1 MFKVPLLKLLI
12 TVCIALFFFG
22 NAYLYAQ
29 TISEDS
35 LANKVQLYNRT
46 QPNGVLY
53 LTTDKTLYLPSEVI
67 WFAAYLLDG
76 AGKEGPLKADLLSVS
91 LVKENATVALRK
103 DYYIANGI
111 CAGSLTLPDTIPPGN
126 YQLVACTN
134 IIDAKDGPMQ
144 VFSTPITLK
153 TNISTSVATDFD
165 ISERPKNDSLFIET
179 RTYTSGAGTLAGKNK
194 NSIEYYFLDQKPR
207 TAKLGPLGIATLA
220 LPLAEVKASNHI
232 LYTVTTFEGS
242 KKYFNL
248 HLPFQAPDSVRV
260 RFYPEGGDLVT
271 GLPGRVAWESSLPDG
286 RPVSAKALLLENE
299 KTLGTFQTDSL
310 GIGLFYLQPKQNCV
324 YTLKTINSGNAM
336 PSQVFTVPKAL
347 PQGFALEIADAVAND
362 TLAVNINASN
372 PGTVSL
378 AFTSMLTNAS
388 TVSPPLHIEKS
399 RKIRLPLDHI
409 SKGLNTITLLDEQG
423 RPVAERLF
431 FAHFNSKNKVEI
443 TTDKETYGPRDKVTT
458 NVALTDAQGKPVS
471 GVFTI
476 SCVQLNRLDSDP
488 KENIEAYYY
497 VGHWLKTKDYNHPIT
512 NLYKS
517 RPYIE
522 KLLLVK
528 GWRRYTWQQL
538 MQANAQTNAL
548 SLPKKLNLRGKVLHY
563 NGPYKN
569 NHKDEDKIKESLVVF
584 AKHDSVSIIIN
595 TDDKGSFSPKPEE
608 LVMRETSPPI
618 RFQTFNNNKKSD
630 GPYTVMLADPM
641 ENLIQPFNYPVLYK
655 YSTPL
660 TIASQSSNQQ
670 LLKGERFIHMLKT
683 VEIKARTVYH
693 TEEYGAN
700 ANECGDYV
708 CRFNFLNCPV
718 HPHESD
724 NRPPVK
730 GHSYSYLLSM
740 KGPSTQIIY
749 QGCQEN
755 NMPGIYTTREF
766 YGMDSTRLASPYE
779 KAYLS
784 TLFWKPVVIVP
795 GTGKAVTEF
804 NTSDLHGAYKITIEG
819 VAANGELLYG
829 EKLFTTK

>member
-12 TVCIALFFFG
+12 TVCIAFFFFG

-67 WFAAYLLDG
+67 WFAGYMLDEG
-76 AGKEGPLKADLLSVS
+76 AGKEGSLKADILSVS
-91 LVKENATVALRK
+91 LVKENTTVALRK

-134 IIDAKDGPMQ
+134 IVDAKGGPMQ

-165 ISERPKNDSLFIET
+165 ILERPKNDSLFIET
-179 RTYTSGAGTLAGKNK
+179 HTYTSGAGTPAGKNK
-194 NSIEYYFLDQKPR
+194 NSIEYYFLNQKPR
-207 TAKLGPLGIATLA
+207 TARLGPLGIATLA

-248 HLPFQAPDSVRV
+248 RLPLQAPNSVRV

-286 RPVSAKALLLENE
+286 QPVSAKALLLENGTVRD
-299 KTLGTFQTDSL
+299 TLHTDSL
-310 GIGLFYLQPKQNCV
+310 GMGLFYLQPNQNCV
-324 YTLKTINSGNAM
+324 YALKTINSGNAM
-336 PSQVFTVPKAL
+336 PSQVFTLPKAL
-347 PQGFALEIADAVAND
+347 PQGFALGIADAVVND
-362 TLAVNINASN
+362 TLVVNISASN

-388 TVSPPLHIEKS
+388 VVSPPLRIEKS

-409 SKGLNTITLLDEQG
+409 SKGLNTITLLDGQG

-443 TTDKETYGPRDKVTT
+443 TTDKETYGPRDKITT
-458 NVALTDAQGKPVS
+458 NVALADAQGKPVS

-476 SCVQLNRLDSDP
+476 SCVQLDRLSTDP
-488 KENIEAYYY
+488 KKNIEAYYY
-497 VGHWLKTKDYNHPIT
+497 IEHWLKAGGYNKPIA
-512 NLYKS
+512 NLYQS

-538 MQANAQTNAL
+538 MRVNAQTAAL
-548 SLPKKLNLRGKVLHY
+548 SLSKKLRVQGRAQIYQGTFKDPKKEKNVLKK
-563 NGPYKN
+563 P
-569 NHKDEDKIKESLVVF
+569 LMLF
-584 AKHDSVSIIIN
+584 AKHDSITIVTE
-595 TDDKGSFSPKPEE
+595 TDTKGYFYPKPEE
-608 LVMRETSPPI
+608 LVIREGSPPI
-618 RFQTFNNNKKSD
+618 LFRAFENSMNND
-630 GPYTVMLADPM
+630 DAFFVTLTDPM
-641 ENLIQPFNYPVLYK
+641 ENLIRPASYPPVYNYSNAPDIVPQ
-655 YSTPL
+655 STKQQQIKGEFL
-660 TIASQSSNQQ
+660 NQQ
-670 LLKGERFIHMLKT
+670 LKE
-683 VEIKARTVYH
+683 VVIKANPIYH
-693 TEEYGAN
+693 TAGGYGTT
-700 ANECGDYV
+700 NECGDYV
-708 CRFNFLNCPV
+708 CSHNILNCPN
-718 HPHESD
+718 HINDIGNH
-724 NRPPVK
+724 PPVIGQLYFK
-730 GHSYSYLLSM
+730 WNTNALRYV
-740 KGPSTQIIY
+740 Y
-749 QGCQEN
+749 QGCVLSN
-755 NMPGIYTTREF
+755 IGIIYTTREF
-766 YGMDSTRLASPYE
+766 YGVDSTGLANPYE
-779 KAYLS
+779 KTYLS
-784 TLFWKPVVIVP
+784 TLLWKPVVIVP
-795 GTGKAVTEF
+795 GAGKTVTGF
-804 NTSDLHGAYKITIEG
+804 YTSDLRGAYKITIEG

>member
-1 MFKVPLLKLLI
+1 MFKGRILKLLI

-29 TISEDS
+29 TISEGS
-35 LANKVQLYNRT
+35 LANKVQLYNKI

-134 IIDAKDGPMQ
+134 IVDAKGGPMQ
-144 VFSTPITLK
+144 VFRTPITIK

-179 RTYTSGAGTLAGKNK
+179 RTYTSGAGTAAGKIK
-194 NSIEYYFLDQKPR
+194 NSIEYYFLNQKPR
-207 TAKLGPLGIATLA
+207 TAKLGPLGVATLA

-271 GLPGRVAWESSLPDG
+271 GLRGRVAWESSLPDG

-362 TLAVNINASN
+362 TLAVNINAGN

-378 AFTSMLTNAS
+378 AFTNMLTNAS
-388 TVSPPLHIEKS
+388 TVSPPLHIEKGK
-399 RKIRLPLDHI
+399 RIQLPLDNI

-443 TTDKETYGPRDKVTT
+443 TTDKDTYKPRDKITT
-458 NVALTDAQGKPVS
+458 NVALADAQGKPVS
-471 GVFTI
+471 GVFTM
-476 SCVQLNRLDSDP
+476 SCVQLDRLSTDP
-488 KENIEAYYY
+488 KTNIEAYYY
-497 VGHWLKTKDYNHPIT
+497 IEHWLKAGGYNKPIT
-512 NLYKS
+512 NIYQS

-538 MQANAQTNAL
+538 MQVNEQTAAIL
-548 SLPKKLNLRGKVLHY
+548 LPKKLHVQGRVQYYQNPLKDAR
-563 NGPYKN
+563 KN
-569 NHKDEDKIKESLVVF
+569 NDVKEPVSLF
-584 AKHDSVSIIIN
+584 AKHDSTTIVTE
-595 TDDKGSFSPKPEE
+595 TDTKGYFYPKPEE
-608 LVMRETSPPI
+608 LVIREGSPPI
-618 RFQTFNNNKKSD
+618 LFRAFENSKKSQK
-630 GPYTVMLADPM
+630 PFFVTLTDPM
-641 ENLIQPFNYPVLYK
+641 ENLIHPANYPPVYN
-655 YSTPL
+655 YSNAPNTVP
-660 TIASQSSNQQ
+660 QSTKQQQIKGEFFNQQ
-670 LLKGERFIHMLKT
+670 LKE
-683 VEIKARTVYH
+683 VVIKAKPIYH
-693 TEEYGAN
+693 TAGGYGTT
-700 ANECGDYV
+700 NECGDYV
-708 CRFNFLNCPV
+708 CSFDFLNCPV
-718 HPHESD
+718 HPNESD

-730 GHSYSYLLSM
+730 GQKYFKFITNTSHI
-740 KGPSTQIIY
+740 TVVY
-749 QGCQEN
+749 QGCELN
-755 NMPGIYTTREF
+755 NASSIYTSREF

-779 KAYLS
+779 KTYLS
-784 TLFWKPVVIVP
+784 TLFWKPVVIAL
-795 GTGKAVTEF
+795 GTGKAVTQF
-804 NTSDLHGAYKITIEG
+804 YTSDLRGAYKITIEG

>member
-67 WFAAYLLDG
+67 WFAGYMLDEG
-76 AGKEGPLKADLLSVS
+76 AGKEGPLKADLLSVT
-91 LVKENATVALRK
+91 LVKENATVAVRK

-111 CAGSLTLPDTIPPGN
+111 CAGSLTLPDTIAPGN
-126 YQLVACTN
+126 YQLIACTN
-134 IIDAKDGPMQ
+134 IVNPQGVPLQI
-144 VFSTPITLK
+144 FRTPITIK
-153 TNISTSVATDFD
+153 TIINESVATDFD
-165 ISERPKNDSLFIET
+165 ISERPKSDSLFIET
-179 RTYTSGAGTLAGKNK
+179 RTYTSDTGTPARKNK
-194 NSIEYYFLDQKPR
+194 NSIEYYFLNQKPR
-207 TAKLGPLGIATLA
+207 TARLDLLGIAKLA

-286 RPVSAKALLLENE
+286 RPVSAKALLLENGTVRD
-299 KTLGTFQTDSL
+299 TLHTDSL
-310 GIGLFYLQPKQNCV
+310 GMGLFYLQPRSNCV

-336 PSQVFTVPKAL
+336 PSQVFTLPKAL
-347 PQGFALEIADAVAND
+347 PQGFALEIAGAVVND
-362 TLAVNINASN
+362 TLSVNISASN

-471 GVFTI
+471 GVFTM

-548 SLPKKLNLRGKVLHY
+548 SLPKKLNLQGKVQY
-563 NGPYKN
+563 YQDPF
-569 NHKDEDKIKESLVVF
+569 KDARKDNDALKEPVGLF
-584 AKHDSVSIIIN
+584 AKHDSTITLSK
-595 TDDKGSFSPKPEE
+595 TDSKGYFYPKPEE
-608 LVMRETSPPI
+608 LVIREGTPPI
-618 RFQTFNNNKKSD
+618 LFRAFENSKKSD
-630 GPYTVMLADPM
+630 KPFFVTLTDPM
-641 ENLIQPFNYPVLYK
+641 ENLIQPASYPPVYNYSHAPNTVPQ
-655 YSTPL
+655 STK
-660 TIASQSSNQQ
+660 QQ
-670 LLKGERFIHMLKT
+670 QIKGEFLNQELKE
-683 VEIKARTVYH
+683 VVIKAKPIYH
-693 TEEYGAN
+693 TADYGT
-700 ANECGDYV
+700 NECGDYV
-708 CRFNFLNCPV
+708 CVHNYLNCPV
-718 HPHESD
+718 HPND
-724 NRPPVK
+724 IGNRLPVK
-730 GHSYSYLLSM
+730 GQSYFKWISM
-740 KGPSTQIIY
+740 TSRVTVVY
-749 QGCQEN
+749 QGCVLN
-755 NMPGIYTTREF
+755 NVGSIYTAREF
-766 YGMDSTRLASPYE
+766 YGMDSTRLVDPNE